1 MIGPIYFLVVVL
13 AHDCS
18 TVNGRVFAS
27 CARLGSWKLCIS
39 SRLLSSAHLCI
50 RCQKTNAIVGNCLF
64 ATENTTRS
72 IVKYSTCPGIWH
84 LSQVLLQTACPQVT
98 CTYHRCYFITLLRW
112 AIGNLLSAAARP
124 LAARYFYPCTVYRC
138 CYSDNHIHPREIA
151 LQKSHSL
158 SNCYRCAPNEDLIN
172 YAPRCSLPQ
181 IALLCMLH

>member
-1 MIGPIYFLVVVL
+1 MYIRTSFDFYDSQLWRQQSETWRFPPGTWGNWQCSLGKVLTLSSCFPVVIGPTYFLVVVL

-39 SRLLSSAHLCI
+39 SRLLGSAHLCI
-50 RCQKTNAIVGNCLF
+50 RCQKTKAIVRNCLF

-98 CTYHRCYFITLLRW
+98 CTYPRCYFITLLRW
-112 AIGNLLSAAARP
+112 AHRQ
-124 LAARYFYPCTVYRC
+124 FT
-138 CYSDNHIHPREIA
+138 
-151 LQKSHSL
+151 
-158 SNCYRCAPNEDLIN
+158 
-172 YAPRCSLPQ
+172 
-181 IALLCMLH
+181 